1 MEEGDRGRQDPY
13 ELSWTGRARDA
24 AQPTVP
30 APAAGGPVTR
40 HVVASVTGP
49 NGKLKIVKD
58 HLGTHY
64 VAPGKKGVLA
74 EIEPGLR

>member
-1 MEEGDRGRQDPY
+1 
-13 ELSWTGRARDA
+13 
-24 AQPTVP
+24 
-30 APAAGGPVTR
+30 VTR